1 MVRVRQGYGWCQN
14 SPGVYN
20 TRKKILVA
28 SRPTGSP
35 PKTRSSVLVPA
46 HGGTKPVCTE
56 VQQTCPPLPLVF
68 IQLCAM
74 RICILKDRS
83 CSWSEL
89 GLQKRGERAR
99 GQEIS
104 VLFRDI
110 EMSFSCE
117 SPAQKTLQVASYPVP
132 YGFFSCWYI
141 AASTICALLMVFKA
155 IDMRQL
161 SCFTVN
167 HREVIT

>member
-1 MVRVRQGYGWCQN
+1 M
-14 SPGVYN
+14 
-20 TRKKILVA
+20 
-28 SRPTGSP
+28 
-35 PKTRSSVLVPA
+35 
-46 HGGTKPVCTE
+46 
-56 VQQTCPPLPLVF
+56 
-68 IQLCAM
+68 
-74 RICILKDRS
+74 
-83 CSWSEL
+83 
-89 GLQKRGERAR
+89 
-99 GQEIS
+99 
-104 VLFRDI
+104 LFRDI

-155 IDMRQL
+155 IDMWQL